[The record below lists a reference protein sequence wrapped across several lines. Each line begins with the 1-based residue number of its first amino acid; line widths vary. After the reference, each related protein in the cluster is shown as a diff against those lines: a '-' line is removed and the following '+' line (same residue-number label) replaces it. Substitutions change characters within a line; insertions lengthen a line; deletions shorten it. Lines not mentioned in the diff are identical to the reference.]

1 MMVDSSRDN
10 DFFAG
15 LRVAVVGLGLMG
27 GSLALG
33 LRGYCR
39 EILAV
44 EPDPAT
50 RELALRE
57 RIVSAISADPAD
69 ILPQADLVVLAAPVG
84 TILDL
89 IPRLPSWHPGNAVIL
104 DLGSTKNL
112 ICQELEKLPGRFE
125 VVGGH
130 PMCGKAVG
138 GLQHAEATLFQ
149 GTPFAFTLLSNTSD
163 RAVRLVQELS
173 MILGAYPVWTGP
185 NTHDSWVAATS
196 HLPYLLASALALA
209 TPDEAAQLVGPGFRS
224 TTRLASS
231 PSSVMLSILATNPEH
246 VLAAIAR
253 FQQELAQLEAC
264 LRQGDLAELKAYLDR
279 AARAQ
284 AALTGR
290 T

>member
-69 ILPQADLVVLAAPVG
+69 ILPQADLVVLAAPVA

-279 AARAQ
+279 ATRAQ